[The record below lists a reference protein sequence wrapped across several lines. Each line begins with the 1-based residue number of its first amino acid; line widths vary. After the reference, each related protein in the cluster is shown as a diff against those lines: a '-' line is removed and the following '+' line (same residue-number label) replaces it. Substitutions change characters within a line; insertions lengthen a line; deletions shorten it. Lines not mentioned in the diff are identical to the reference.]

1 MNDLLKKSIDM
12 VGSEDT
18 LAIAERRPGG
28 PSPTRPGPGGGVGGT
43 GGRFR
48 MIAYLD
54 MQSE

>member
-1 MNDLLKKSIDM
+1 MNDLLKKSIEM
-12 VGSEDT
+12 VESEDSH
-18 LAIAERRPGG
+18 AMAERRAGR
-28 PSPTRPGPGGGVGGT
+28 PSPVRPGPGGGVGGT